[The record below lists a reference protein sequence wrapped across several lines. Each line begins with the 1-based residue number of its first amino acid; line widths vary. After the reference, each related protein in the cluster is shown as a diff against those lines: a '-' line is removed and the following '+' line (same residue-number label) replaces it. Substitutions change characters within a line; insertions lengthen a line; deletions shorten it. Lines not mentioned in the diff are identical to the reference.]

1 MRDQDRVSGSLN
13 EKNQSSY
20 LHVRDHQGLRDGDRH
35 LPGCLDCAASCEWEP
50 PPLPLPGQGQSLF
63 QRPVCLQAG
72 HGSGGSFWL
81 SWLCQQE
88 LSLRSGGVNI
98 IGVSIFSKS
107 LHKLSLKEGWIFFF
121 FLHHSNSVC
130 FLTLFPPRNY
140 NSNRAPDLGQHL
152 HSRQNVWVGPCQA
165 GHSALGYCPS
175 SLFFLRSTT
184 SR

>member
-1 MRDQDRVSGSLN
+1 MAPSMKKISLLTSMSGTT
-13 EKNQSSY
+13 
-20 LHVRDHQGLRDGDRH
+20 RGLRDGDRH
-35 LPGCLDCAASCEWEP
+35 LPGCLDCAASGEWEL

-81 SWLCQQE
+81 FRLCQQE

-121 FLHHSNSVC
+121 FLRHSFKPVC

-152 HSRQNVWVGPCQA
+152 HSWQNVWVGPCQP
-165 GHSALGYCPS
+165 GHSAPGLLPIFS
-175 SLFFLRSTT
+175 VFLRSTT